1 MSRLADLT
9 LPETARH
16 LRAVR
21 GRTRGGDARVEWRA
35 VAVRIDLEKRRVVCS
50 VHDLLPETL
59 RGGLGVP
66 GEGLARLSVGAELHR
81 VVQGQR
87 HADDRHYTSEVPVD
101 VSFTIDG
108 WELRILGRVD
118 GISRDPGGQAIL
130 EEIKTLHFRSEL
142 HHLFAHERLER
153 YRWQA
158 RIYACCL
165 FPRGDATAR
174 LVLVDL
180 GGEAHRIEE
189 VPWSPGEVQTYLRA
203 RLHALVAAERGHELT
218 RAAWRAA
225 AEELSFPYPAPRPV
239 QDEAMGAVVAALESR
254 RHLLLAAPT
263 GVGKTVAALYPAVK
277 LALATGR
284 RVAFLTAKTLQQQLA
299 VQTLQSMQR
308 GGWRSIQIR
317 AKAKMCANRE
327 VICHEEFC
335 LHARE
340 YGSKLAERG
349 VLPALLGGPGHLDPD
364 RIYEVA
370 HAAEVCPFEVS
381 LELLRETSAMV
392 CDYNYVFDPAI
403 ALLGLAEEG
412 ALEDTFLIV
421 DEAHNLVDRAR
432 EYYSPRLTRAAVQ
445 AARRVVESHRQKVC
459 RELDGLFGDLDQL
472 IASQVV
478 EALGSREGS
487 RKVTLEHGPLAEF
500 RIALDAQVAPYFTFK
515 RNAELWLAR
524 DPVLDVVLSLARV
537 TDLLEDGGRELV
549 PLAERAPGGAEGEAL
564 RIFCLD
570 ASRFTGAVLERSAG
584 CVAMSA
590 TLEPFEFYQELLGFD
605 PDRTDTLSLPSPF
618 PRENRLIVAVDE
630 VDTTYRA
637 RARWYGRIAELV
649 AELAPADRNAL
660 VLFPSYAFL
669 QEVATRLVAPGHRVE
684 VQRGNDSDRMRS
696 EMLARLRANHEP
708 VLLLAVLGGV
718 FAEGVDYPGE
728 MLSEVVVVSPAL
740 PQVGTERELLKDYFQ
755 DRYERGFEYAYL
767 IPGMTRV
774 IQAAGRLIRSAED
787 RGVIALVCRRFLAE
801 PYSSLLPHD
810 WTGGDPASLHRED
823 PASEVRGFFDALG
836 PGS

>member
-1 MSRLADLT
+1 M
-9 LPETARH
+9 P
-16 LRAVR
+16 
-21 GRTRGGDARVEWRA
+21 A
-35 VAVRIDLEKRRVVCS
+35 VAVRIDLEKRQVVCS
-50 VHDLLPETL
+50 VHDLLPESL
-59 RGGLGVP
+59 RGGLGAP

-101 VSFTIDG
+101 VTFTIDG
-108 WELRILGRVD
+108 WELRILGRAD
-118 GISRDPGGQAIL
+118 GMTRDAGGRAVL
-130 EEIKTLHFRSEL
+130 EEIKTLHFRTEL
-142 HHLFAHERLER
+142 HHLFAHERMER

-165 FPRGDATAR
+165 FPQGDATAR

-180 GGEAHRIEE
+180 GGETHRSEE
-189 VPWSPGEVQTYLRA
+189 VPWSPEEVQTYLRA
-203 RLHALVAAERGHELT
+203 RLHALVAAERARELT
-218 RAAWRAA
+218 RATWRAA
-225 AEELSFPYPAPRPV
+225 AEELAFPFPAPRPV
-239 QDEAMGAVVAALESR
+239 QDEAMGAVVAALESG

-284 RVAFLTAKTLQQQLA
+284 RVAFLTAKTMQQQLA
-299 VQTLQSMQR
+299 VQTLASMQQ

-349 VLPALLGGPGHLDPD
+349 VLPTLLAGSSHLDPD

-381 LELLRETSAMV
+381 LELLRETSAVV

-403 ALLGLAEEG
+403 ALFGLAEEG

-445 AARRVVESHRQKVC
+445 AARGVVEGHRQKVC
-459 RELDGLFGDLDQL
+459 RELDGLFGELDQL
-472 IASQVV
+472 IAGQVAQ
-478 EALGSREGS
+478 ALGSREGS
-487 RKVTLEHGPLAEF
+487 SRLALEPGPLVEF

-515 RNAELWLAR
+515 RNAELWLSR
-524 DPVLDVVLSLARV
+524 DPVLDVLLSLARV

-549 PLAERAPGGAEGEAL
+549 PLAERAPAGAEGEAL

-570 ASRFTGAVLERSAG
+570 ASRFTGAVVERSAG

-590 TLEPFEFYQELLGFD
+590 TLEPFEFYQELLGFH
-605 PDRTDTLSLPSPF
+605 PDRTEALSLPSPF
-618 PRENRLIVAVDE
+618 PREHRLIVAVDE

-637 RARWYGRIAELV
+637 RPRWYGRIAELV
-649 AELAPADRNAL
+649 AELAPPERNAL

-684 VQRGNDSDRMRS
+684 VQRADDSDRMRA

-823 PASEVRGFFDALG
+823 PAAEVRAFFDALG
-836 PGS
+836 AGS